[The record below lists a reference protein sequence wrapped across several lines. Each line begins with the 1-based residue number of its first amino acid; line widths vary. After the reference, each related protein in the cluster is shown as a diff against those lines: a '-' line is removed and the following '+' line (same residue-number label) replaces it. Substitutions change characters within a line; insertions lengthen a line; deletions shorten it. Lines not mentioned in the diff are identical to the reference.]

1 MSERVLFS
9 SGCRRLAAGAHE
21 CQLLNSKRCKRV
33 GRWKSVEI
41 LITSG
46 IPAVVSIIGFI
57 LTYFLNKRNFQEEVT
72 KQRLNVQLEKTSRL
86 PYHIQELLVQLV
98 EAGNSQKHIVKHT
111 DSMRDLLATVFAYGS
126 RDAILL
132 ATNMQEQIYAMQRN
146 PDSVSPYSLIAYYI
160 LLLCQVKY
168 DLTGVEINPEFWYR
182 MRLKDY
188 SALKDELD
196 RITNEIV
203 ERLNLQPFL
212 RIGQLEKGVW
222 LTSLVA
228 RSR

>member
-1 MSERVLFS
+1 M
-9 SGCRRLAAGAHE
+9 
-21 CQLLNSKRCKRV
+21 
-33 GRWKSVEI
+33 
-41 LITSG
+41 
-46 IPAVVSIIGFI
+46 
-57 LTYFLNKRNFQEEVT
+57 
-72 KQRLNVQLEKTSRL
+72 
-86 PYHIQELLVQLV
+86 
-98 EAGNSQKHIVKHT
+98 
-111 DSMRDLLATVFAYGS
+111 
-126 RDAILL
+126 
-132 ATNMQEQIYAMQRN
+132 
-146 PDSVSPYSLIAYYI
+146 
-160 LLLCQVKY
+160 KY

-182 MRLKDY
+182 MRLTDY